1 MRAVV
6 GEVVWKVLV
15 WAKVSVGKSMVW
27 AMVWCGQWY
36 GVDGVGSITAM
47 DEGGGGPARAWES
60 HSSTCSR
67 DP

>member
-1 MRAVV
+1 MRAV
-6 GEVVWKVLV
+6 VVWKVLV
-15 WAKVSVGKSMVW
+15 WTIVSVGNGMVW
-27 AMVWCGQWY
+27 AIVWCGQKY

>member
-6 GEVVWKVLV
+6 GEVVWKVL
-15 WAKVSVGKSMVW
+15 AW